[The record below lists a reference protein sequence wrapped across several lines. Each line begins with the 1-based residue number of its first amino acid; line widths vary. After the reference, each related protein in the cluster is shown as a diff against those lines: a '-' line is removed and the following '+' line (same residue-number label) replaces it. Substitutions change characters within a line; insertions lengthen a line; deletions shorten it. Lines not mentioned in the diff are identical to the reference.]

1 MISEWVPIIPGII
14 HVTGE
19 PDTGK
24 TTFAITVPGVQPG
37 DIIFIDDDVK
47 TRSVAKKFEQSGVKF
62 GYYVDLKERCVKEK
76 IMKPVEFFNL
86 VDHTILPEAETAM
99 AKAKSVP
106 KVLVWDNWSPRMEEA
121 IRAKFLTEIEKRTD
135 LSFAQA
141 KSMSMLT
148 WTPNYE
154 FYSQFLDRLLLI
166 APMVFVITHV
176 KDKYLGMQKTGQLEA
191 RGQRPLVERPS
202 FRVWIRHNADPADG
216 GAPIGLVLKR
226 ISSYVVTTERGI
238 QAVNVLPRRVK
249 PLTWEKIAEYM
260 HTPIGTRKLS
270 VDENL
275 TDFERSI
282 LDGELTPDQKD
293 AIRVARVAAEHED
306 NIPSLDGE
314 PSVDPTKLQV
324 LALSK
329 EGKAPSD
336 IAAALAI
343 SVPEVLKFLM

>member
-1 MISEWVPIIPGII
+1 MVNEWVPPIPGII

-47 TRSVAKKFEQSGVKF
+47 TRSVAKQFEQSGVKF
-62 GYYVDLKERCVKEK
+62 GYYVDMKERCVREK

-86 VDHTILPEAETAM
+86 VDRTILPEAE
-99 AKAKSVP
+99 KAVKEAR
-106 KVLVWDNWSPRMEEA
+106 VLVWDNWSPRMEEA

-135 LSFAQA
+135 ITAAQA

-154 FYSQFLDRLLLI
+154 FYSQFLDRLLQI
-166 APMVFVITHV
+166 APMVFIITHV
-176 KDKYLGMQKTGQLEA
+176 KDKYLGMSKTGQLEA

-202 FRVWIRHNADPADG
+202 FRVWTRHNADPADG

-226 ISSYVVTTERGI
+226 ISSYIVTPERGI

-260 HTPIGTRKLS
+260 HSPIGTRKLS
-270 VDENL
+270 TDENL

-306 NIPSLDGE
+306 TIPSLDGE
-314 PSVDPTKLQV
+314 PAVDPTKLQV
-324 LALSK
+324 LAMSK

-336 IAAALAI
+336 IAAALSL